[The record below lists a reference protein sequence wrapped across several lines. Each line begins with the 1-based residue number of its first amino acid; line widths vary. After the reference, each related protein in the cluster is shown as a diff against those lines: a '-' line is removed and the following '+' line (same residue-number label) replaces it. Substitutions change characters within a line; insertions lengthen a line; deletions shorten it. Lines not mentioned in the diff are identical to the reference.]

1 MVPYI
6 PGHKVARYYGIMVL
20 WYYGIMVLWYYGIM
34 VLWYYVHQKTPKNN
48 SSYNYTGHY
57 YSFFCSPAF
66 CVIYLVTIPFFQ

>member
-1 MVPYI
+1 MYFHLEI
-6 PGHKVARYYGIMVL
+6 INIMKASDHGSIHT
-20 WYYGIMVLWYYGIM
+20 WSQGSA
-34 VLWYYVHQKTPKNN
+34 VLWYYVNQKTPKNN